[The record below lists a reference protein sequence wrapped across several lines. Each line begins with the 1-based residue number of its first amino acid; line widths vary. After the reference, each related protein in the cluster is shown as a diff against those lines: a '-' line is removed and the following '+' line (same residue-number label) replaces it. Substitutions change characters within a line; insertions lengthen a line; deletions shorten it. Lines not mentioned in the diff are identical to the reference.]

1 MARVVI
7 AGAGPE
13 SLALAVI
20 LARYQVACIVLDPR
34 SGPAGG
40 QYLRTWSPGG
50 LALLAWLGLVERCA
64 EAGRWRAMHEVWD
77 ATRCRLALPLADTFP
92 GLLDLDDRV
101 AESLLA
107 EAAMETGLV
116 EIRRGHKVEA
126 VLAGTASPDGGA
138 GDEAAMRVV
147 TGTGERYVL
156 AADWAVGCDGPGSAV
171 RQHLGIGA
179 DVSEKGLPALVADLE
194 ADGGPDP
201 GTSRSVLLA
210 DRRHGLVSLGPGRL
224 RLVARLNPTDIPR
237 YLRDLPGI
245 AVRRLAWSGRLRA
258 AASRS
263 STCRSGR
270 WLLAGTAARAPGA
283 SACAALPGDG
293 DVWRLGWRL
302 AIAAQGDPLGPA
314 LLADYEREHAAM
326 PLGRHGP
333 ARLLDMRLPA
343 GAAGILALLAR
354 LHFLSERLARS
365 LTDERARLPV
375 AGSADRPRPGPW
387 RMPEWFGSWRT
398 GAPAPADACEAA
410 GSAFQETGRR
420 HALVPIGGWNPGAEA
435 SLMRAVSER
444 MDIPADSVHAPP
456 QAPWRTRQGPP
467 AVALMRPD
475 RRIVGIYTA

>member
-1 MARVVI
+1 MARVVV

-20 LARYQVACIVLDPR
+20 LARYQVPCIVLDPR

-40 QYLRTWSPGG
+40 HYLRTWSPGG

-77 ATRCRLALPLADTFP
+77 KTRCRLALPLADTFP

-101 AESLLA
+101 AERLLT
-107 EAAMETGLV
+107 EAAIETGMV
-116 EIRRGHKVEA
+116 EIRRGHRIEA
-126 VLAGTASPDGGA
+126 VIAGAGPDGSTG
-138 GDEAAMRVV
+138 GPEAAMRVA
-147 TGTGERYVL
+147 TASGERYVL

-171 RQHLGIGA
+171 RQHLGIA
-179 DVSEKGLPALVADLE
+179 AHVAEKGLPALVADLE
-194 ADGGPDP
+194 AEGGPDP

-224 RLVARLNPTDIPR
+224 RLVARLAPADIPR
-237 YLRDLPGI
+237 HLRNLPGV
-245 AVRRLAWSGRLRA
+245 AVRRLAWTGRLRA

-270 WLLAGTAARAPGA
+270 WLLAGAAARAPGT
-283 SACAALPGDG
+283 SACAALSGDG
-293 DVWRLGWRL
+293 EVWRLGWRL
-302 AIAAQGDPLGPA
+302 ALAAQGDPLGPA

-326 PLGRHGP
+326 PLGRRGP

-365 LTDERARLPV
+365 LIDERARLPV

-387 RMPEWFGSWRT
+387 RMPEWLGSWRT
-398 GAPAPADACEAA
+398 GAPAPAEAGEAA

-435 SLMRAVSER
+435 SLMRAVAER
-444 MDIPADSVHAPP
+444 MDISADRMDAPP
-456 QAPWRTRQGPP
+456 EASWRIHQGPP